1 MNRTFLLMGSN
12 LRRSRGQTFSVA
24 VLILLAA
31 AMLNMWLM
39 LAMDYRQNF
48 DRCQDLNTSARIF
61 MNSY

>member
-1 MNRTFLLMGSN
+1 MGSN

-48 DRCQDLNTSARIF
+48 DRCHERLHDGHATLCLTQI
-61 MNSY
+61 